1 MIFINQFYYVA
12 LNIRCEQREFTTKLS
27 ESFWIFSWKYIE
39 PKPVLRNVKKS
50 FTCVLVKRGRIIW
63 LYCIFSLLF
72 FFSDWTRR
80 KKIMDYHCPFHL
92 YDLLSGEIDLR
103 TKLYTFSV
111 YFNSVSLLTF
121 ANIFWQI
128 PLYGIKSTKSV
139 DHFFHMRVIRAS
151 HRGVVLIF
159 DQNIH

>member
-1 MIFINQFYYVA
+1 MA
-12 LNIRCEQREFTTKLS
+12 LNVRCEQREIIHHKIERRFLN
-27 ESFWIFSWKYIE
+27 IFLELIE
-39 PKPVLRNVKKS
+39 TKPVSRNVKKS
-50 FTCVLVKRGRIIW
+50 LTCVLVKRGCLIW
-63 LYCIFSLLF
+63 LYCIFSLF

-92 YDLLSGEIDLR
+92 YALLSGELHLK

-121 ANIFWQI
+121 VNIFWQI
-128 PLYGIKSTKSV
+128 PLFGIKSSESV
-139 DHFFHMRVIRAS
+139 DHFFHMRVIWAS

-159 DQNIH
+159 DQNVH